1 MFCCCDITIRFFKL
15 LYVLV
20 KRGDLLFSTYSRIP
34 PLSSEIDFNFFAFF
48 LTVVGG
54 ALSLKANI

>member
-1 MFCCCDITIRFFKL
+1 MFYCYDIVIRFFKL

-20 KRGDLLFSTYSRIP
+20 RRGDLLFSTYSRIP

-48 LTVVGG
+48 LTEVGG
-54 ALSLKANI
+54 ALSCCWNI